1 MFDWLRLFRAGSR
14 AGFLPRAREWG
25 EVMPALYHYGLPVL
39 LVLLVL
45 PCDLVLMKFFAIL
58 QPAEKIPRLR
68 AAGFMAVT
76 AVVFMRWGFG
86 ESHCLYFI

>member
-45 PCDLVLMKFFAIL
+45 PCDLVLMKFLLSFSRRRKS
-58 QPAEKIPRLR
+58 PA
-68 AAGFMAVT
+68 
-76 AVVFMRWGFG
+76 
-86 ESHCLYFI
+86 